1 MCDAAGERVV
11 AEEGVGG
18 RRRGTRPEHG
28 AWTYPPLIM
37 PLLLPMLLLLLP
49 MLLLLLLVLLL
60 LIMLLQPMML
70 LLILMPC
77 NYMVKFPKK
86 LNFS

>member
-1 MCDAAGERVV
+1 MPRSKLTSLLPSPTTLTIDTFG
-11 AEEGVGG
+11 
-18 RRRGTRPEHG
+18 PLDL
-28 AWTYPPLIM
+28 PPLIM
-37 PLLLPMLLLLLP
+37 VLLLLP

-77 NYMVKFPKK
+77 NYMVKFPKSV
-86 LNFS
+86 L